1 MKGFL
6 SISFNRLLLKEIV
19 QPKITILSLIT
30 HPIVVFINTYYYYY
44 ACILLHVNIFIF
56 YKSYVKHWKETFF
69 MYIYYELAYV
79 FYVYMINIEM
89 TGKHMTV
96 VGRFVFDPYI

>member
-1 MKGFL
+1 
-6 SISFNRLLLKEIV
+6 
-19 QPKITILSLIT
+19 
-30 HPIVVFINTYYYYY
+30 
-44 ACILLHVNIFIF
+44 
-56 YKSYVKHWKETFF
+56 
-69 MYIYYELAYV
+69 MYICYALELAYV